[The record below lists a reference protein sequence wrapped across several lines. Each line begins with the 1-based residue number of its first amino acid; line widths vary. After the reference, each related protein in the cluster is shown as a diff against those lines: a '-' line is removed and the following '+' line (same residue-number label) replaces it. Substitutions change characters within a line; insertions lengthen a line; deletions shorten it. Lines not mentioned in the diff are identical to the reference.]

1 MKKST
6 ILQIGAG
13 ALITAGGL
21 YIFFKEVKLATL
33 WQEVCRT
40 PLSIIIVAALMSPIS
55 LFLRAVRLKLF
66 LRSSNKTPVK
76 DLFPQT
82 VIGFMANNIF
92 PARLGEALRV
102 FLLWKK
108 SGFTLAESI
117 GALVVERLI
126 DTVFFMPFF
135 FIPVFFSEN
144 LKSLYMYAY
153 LLLAGFTAI
162 CVCGVLYSR
171 FPLFVKKIGN
181 WFTGF
186 LPEKLRKSVQKIGT
200 EVISNLDWLFSIKK
214 TSGVF
219 LLSFVI
225 LFCYAIMMWLLGI
238 DVQNFGALGGMF
250 GVAFAAIGAAIPLAP
265 GYVGTMHLLLLNGL
279 GLAGVA
285 ADRAGAIAI
294 LYHAIGYVTVTSLG
308 LYYFFSI
315 KLSFRM
321 FETIK
326 KDLSGE

>member
-21 YIFFKEVKLATL
+21 YIFLKEVKLAQL
-33 WQEVCRT
+33 WQEVCQT
-40 PLSIIIVAALMSPIS
+40 PLSIMIVAALMSPIS
-55 LFLRAVRLKLF
+55 LMLRSIRLKLF

-117 GALVVERLI
+117 GSLVVERLI
-126 DTVFFMPFF
+126 DTLFFMPFF
-135 FIPVFFSEN
+135 FIPVFFSDN
-144 LKSLYMYAY
+144 LKSLHFYGYI
-153 LLLAGFTAI
+153 LLGVFIAACFCGF
-162 CVCGVLYSR
+162 LYGR
-171 FPLFVKKIGN
+171 FPSFVKKIGI
-181 WFTGF
+181 WFIGF
-186 LPEKLRKSVQKIGT
+186 LPEKLRKNVQKVGT
-200 EVISNLDWLFSIKK
+200 EVISNLDWLFSLKK
-214 TSGVF
+214 TAAVF
-219 LLSFVI
+219 FLSFVI

-238 DVQNFGALGGMF
+238 DLQNFGALGGMF

-265 GYVGTMHLLLLNGL
+265 GYVGTMHALLLSGL
-279 GLAGVA
+279 GFVGVA
-285 ADRAGAIAI
+285 AERAGAIAV

-315 KLSFRM
+315 KLSFKM

-326 KDLSGE
+326 KDLSGD